1 MAKASLTPSET
12 PPRSDLEDDVFRW
25 RQEQF
30 RQLGLSD
37 SEADE
42 LAASMADLG
51 HARYVLGSGCPP
63 QLALQIL
70 L

>member
-1 MAKASLTPSET
+1 MENTSLTPSE
-12 PPRSDLEDDVFRW
+12 PPSVIDLEDDVFRW

-30 RQLGLSD
+30 RQLGLND
-37 SEADE
+37 AEADA
-42 LAASMADLG
+42 LAASKAELG
-51 HARYVLGSGCPP
+51 QARYVLESGCPP